1 MVPLTGPM
9 SASSAA
15 SIISKHHLLKSW
27 LLGATPKFSFFCFC
41 ISLLGIS
48 TGPPSSQATAFLTDM
63 YQTFSGPPHSL
74 MMSKPLQKMNKEQ
87 SLELTIQPQT
97 DELNHPQLIHCCQNA
112 KFKHS
117 SYAITLVTL
126 KTM

>member
-1 MVPLTGPM
+1 
-9 SASSAA
+9 
-15 SIISKHHLLKSW
+15 
-27 LLGATPKFSFFCFC
+27 
-41 ISLLGIS
+41 
-48 TGPPSSQATAFLTDM
+48 
-63 YQTFSGPPHSL
+63 L